1 MEKIVIKNIGTA
13 NIILSFEDL
22 KFRREL
28 VPGRS
33 LTVDK
38 EMYEEMAFDPGFLS
52 MINEHYLQVTG
63 LDDDDE
69 RNTKL
74 FDSSTIA
81 KILDN
86 QDITAFAKF
95 IPTAAPGEKDTVV
108 QLAVQK
114 KVTNNAI
121 VSLIKKYCDFD
132 VMEAIHAQYQ
142 AEE

>member
-52 MINEHYLQVTG
+52 MINEHYLQVIG
-63 LDDDDE
+63 PDDNE
-69 RNTKL
+69 CNTKF
-74 FDSSTIA
+74 FDSSAIA
-81 KILDN
+81 KMLDN